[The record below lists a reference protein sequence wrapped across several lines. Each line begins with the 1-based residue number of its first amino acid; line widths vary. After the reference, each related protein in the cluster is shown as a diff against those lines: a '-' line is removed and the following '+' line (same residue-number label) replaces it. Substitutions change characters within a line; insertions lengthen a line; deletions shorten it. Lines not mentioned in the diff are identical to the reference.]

1 MHKLST
7 SFVLGY
13 HGCDKDTGEKLL
25 LNEDFLHSANSY
37 DWLGS
42 GTYFWE
48 SNPNRAQD
56 WAKNHAERVKQ
67 KTGKEIEPFVVGA
80 VIDLGFSLDLISTN
94 GIQAVEEAHVDLCAV
109 FATSGEPIPQNS
121 GGTPDLPIRKLDCL
135 VINFLH
141 DARKKNGES
150 PFDTVRAVFTE
161 DEPIYTGSGF
171 KKKTH
176 IQICVREK
184 TMIKG
189 VFRVP
194 AAHFS

>member
-7 SFVLGY
+7 SFVLVY

-25 LNEDFLHSANSY
+25 LNEEFLPSENTY
-37 DWLGS
+37 DWLGA

-48 SNPNRAQD
+48 SNPSRAQD
-56 WAKNHAERVKQ
+56 WATHHAERVKQ
-67 KTGKEIEPFVVGA
+67 KSGKEIEPFVVGA

-109 FATSGEPIPQNS
+109 FAASGMPIPQNT
-121 GGTPDLPIRKLDCL
+121 GGTPDLPIRKLDCQ

-141 DARKKNGES
+141 DARKKNGKD

-161 DEPIYTGSGF
+161 DDPIYPGSGF

-184 TMIKG
+184 AMIKG

-194 AAHFS
+194 LAHFS